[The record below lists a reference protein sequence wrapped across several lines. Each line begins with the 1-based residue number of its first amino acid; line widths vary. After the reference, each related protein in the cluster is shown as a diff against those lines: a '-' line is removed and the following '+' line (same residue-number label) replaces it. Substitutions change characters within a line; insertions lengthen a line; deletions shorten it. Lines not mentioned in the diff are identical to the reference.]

1 MPYQS
6 VRKYCRTRV
15 KVTRLALRTT
25 TSRLQSAAEPATLNY
40 RRPLKTGNIV
50 QTWVNALMAPSGL
63 RTSCCTASGPAVF
76 FGLTGQPGSKTAE
89 NAQPLGIFGRFG
101 VHNLIFV
108 AMQR

>member
-25 TSRLQSAAEPATLNY
+25 TSRLQSAAEPATLNH

-50 QTWVNALMAPSGL
+50 QTWVNALMARGEKETAL
-63 RTSCCTASGPAVF
+63 R
-76 FGLTGQPGSKTAE
+76 
-89 NAQPLGIFGRFG
+89 LG
-101 VHNLIFV
+101 
-108 AMQR
+108 